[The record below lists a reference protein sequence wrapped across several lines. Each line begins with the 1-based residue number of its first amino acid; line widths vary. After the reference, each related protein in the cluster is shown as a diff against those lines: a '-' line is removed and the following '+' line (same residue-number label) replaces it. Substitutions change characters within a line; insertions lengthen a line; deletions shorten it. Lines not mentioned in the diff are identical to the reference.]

1 MGKCIV
7 GKSDIPIAKLIKKLE
22 NGDWVNQGRKYI
34 YSGTKCPFCQKDT
47 IDDNFRKQ
55 LESFFDE
62 EFERDVEEV
71 KEKKEEYLR
80 EKTSLLSIL
89 SI

>member
-47 IDDNFRKQ
+47 IDDNFR
-55 LESFFDE
+55 
-62 EFERDVEEV
+62 RCV
-71 KEKKEEYLR
+71 
-80 EKTSLLSIL
+80 
-89 SI
+89 